1 MAPLGARTRTAMT
14 ENTVPAPS
22 PSASAGA
29 GGSTEKWYA
38 LSPEDVAARLGV
50 DPAKGLTAAK
60 AAELLSTNG
69 PNALPAEKPPPAWHQ
84 FIAQYKSYMQIILV
98 GAAIASIII
107 GQVSTGVAVLAITA
121 LNALGGMRQ
130 QGKAESAM
138 NALQSMLKTSA
149 RVRRDGTE
157 VKVDA
162 DQVVVGDVVL
172 LAAGDDVCADGRIIQ
187 ASSLQIDESALT
199 GESVPA
205 SKDAEVLTADNPVL
219 GDQSNMA
226 FMNTPVTH
234 GNAVMIVTGTGAD
247 TAVGGISGMLKS
259 APNVKTPMT
268 QQLDT
273 LTLWIA
279 GAAGLTIAIMFALGI
294 SRGESTQVIFTTAI
308 ALALAAVPMA
318 MPTVLQVILSS
329 GSRELAAHGAVV
341 KSLDSVET
349 LGSTSA
355 INSDKTG
362 TLTMN
367 QVTVVE
373 VIDPTDR
380 FSITGM
386 GYGLDGEVQ
395 HTAGNTNTIEAAILP
410 FLITNDAKLVDGKVV
425 GDPTEGALLVLG
437 HKAKLDVEN
446 TQQAFPRLAT
456 LPFDPTYKLMATF
469 CDAKDDQGNPVVRVF
484 VKGAAPAVIGRATS
498 ALAKGQ
504 SMPWGDEQNARAGKE
519 MDRLGG
525 KGLRIMAA
533 AMKDMAPGDFDP
545 DGDLLSMVQGL
556 QMTAIVGMMDPPR
569 PESLDAV
576 RAAQDANI
584 RVRMVT
590 GDDVVTGAAIAE
602 QLGIPGEAILGTE
615 LAAMSED
622 ERLKRIDN
630 IGVVGRVAPEHK
642 VLMVETLRKKGD
654 VVAMTGDG
662 VNDAP
667 AIKAADIGI
676 AMGSGTQ
683 VAKNAGRMIL
693 TDDNFAT
700 IVRAVSEGRKLYD
713 NMLKYIR
720 FMLVALV
727 TYVVTFLLA
736 SLLNIA
742 GGQPFSAVQILWINF
757 VITAPVGIALGLDK
771 ETPGLMKRRP
781 RPRAA
786 QIMSPSVIV
795 TVGLA
800 GLFMSVA
807 INLLIVFG
815 ENQYDSPGIAS
826 TMGLVAFSLMLVIA
840 AFESR
845 DEKASILTTE
855 TFDNRTLN
863 ITGVVEVVLAIL
875 IAAGAFLPSLLGTT
889 QLTGGQW
896 LIGAAPAVVLFIG
909 WELGKLIARR
919 RSPSAHAD
927 TSVAAAA
934 PAR

>member
-1 MAPLGARTRTAMT
+1 MTDNATSTGTGAATTGT
-14 ENTVPAPS
+14 D
-22 PSASAGA
+22 
-29 GGSTEKWYA
+29 GSTPRWFA
-38 LSPEDVAARLGV
+38 LSATEVTQRLGV
-50 DPAKGLTAAK
+50 DPGSGLSAAK
-60 AAELLSTNG
+60 AAELLVKNG
-69 PNALPAEKPPPAWHQ
+69 PNALAAEKPAPGWSR
-84 FIAQYKSYMQIILV
+84 FLAQYKSYMQIILV
-98 GAAIASIII
+98 AAAIASILI
-107 GQVSTGVAVLAITA
+107 GEIATGAAVLLITA
-121 LNALGGMRQ
+121 LNALGGLRQ

-162 DQVVVGDVVL
+162 DKVVVGDVVL
-172 LAAGDDVCADGRIIQ
+172 LAAGDDVCADGRLIE
-187 ASSLQIDESALT
+187 STSLQIDESALT

-205 SKDAEVLTADNPVL
+205 SKSADPITDENPVL
-219 GDQSNMA
+219 GDQLNMA

-234 GNAVMIVTGTGAD
+234 GAGVMIVTGTGAD
-247 TAVGGISGMLKS
+247 TAVGQISGMLKS
-259 APNVKTPMT
+259 APTLKTPMT
-268 QQLDT
+268 KQLDT

-279 GAAGLTIAIMFALGI
+279 AAAGLTIAIMFALGL
-294 SRGESTQVIFTTAI
+294 SRGESAQTIFTTAI

-380 FSITGM
+380 YSITGM

-395 HTAGNTNTIEAAILP
+395 HTAGNTSTIEAAILP

-437 HKAKLDVEN
+437 HKARIDVEG
-446 TQQAFPRLAT
+446 TQAASPRLAT
-456 LPFDPTYKLMATF
+456 LPFDPTYKLMAAF
-469 CDAKDDQGNPVVRVF
+469 CDAKDAAGNPVVRVF
-484 VKGAAPAVIGRATS
+484 VKGAAPAVIGRASS
-498 ALAKGQ
+498 ALSQGE
-504 SMPWGDEQNARAGKE
+504 SVPWGEPENQRAQAE

-525 KGLRIMAA
+525 RGLRIMAA
-533 AMKDMAPGDFDP
+533 ATKDLPAADFDP
-545 DGDLLSMVQGL
+545 EGDLLSLVHDL
-556 QMTAIVGMMDPPR
+556 QMTAIVGMIDPPR
-569 PESLDAV
+569 AESLDAV
-576 RAAQDANI
+576 RAAQAANI

-590 GDDVVTGAAIAE
+590 GDDVVTGAAVAL
-602 QLGIPGEAILGTE
+602 QLGIQGEAILGTE
-615 LAAMSED
+615 LAAMSD
-622 ERLKRIDN
+622 AERLERIDN

-642 VLMVETLRKKGD
+642 VLMVETLRAKGE

-676 AMGSGTQ
+676 AMGTGTQ

-757 VITAPVGIALGLDK
+757 LITAPVGIALGLDK
-771 ETPGLMKRRP
+771 ETPGLMSRRP
-781 RPRAA
+781 RPRDAS
-786 QIMSPSVIV
+786 IMSPAVV
-795 TVGLA
+795 ATVALA
-800 GLFMSVA
+800 GLFMSLA
-807 INLLIVFG
+807 IDLLIVFG
-815 ENQYDSPGIAS
+815 KHQYDKTEIGS

-845 DEKASILTTE
+845 DEKGTAFRLE
-855 TFDNRTLN
+855 TFDNRTVN
-863 ITGVVEVVLAIL
+863 ITAAVEIALAVL
-875 IAAGAFLPSLLGTT
+875 IAKGDLLPSLLGTVR
-889 QLTGGQW
+889 LTGEQW
-896 LIGAAPAVVLFIG
+896 LIGAAPAVLLLVA
-909 WELGKLIARR
+909 WELGKAIARR
-919 RSPSAHAD
+919 R
-927 TSVAAAA
+927 AAA
-934 PAR
+934 PATPTPASAEQVGASA

>member
-1 MAPLGARTRTAMT
+1 MT
-14 ENTVPAPS
+14 DMNVASSTGRPPAE
-22 PSASAGA
+22 GA
-29 GGSTEKWYA
+29 GGAEKWYA
-38 LSPEDVAARLGV
+38 LSADEVTRKLGV
-50 DPAKGLTAAK
+50 DASSGLSAA
-60 AAELLSTNG
+60 AAADLLRKDG
-69 PNALPAEKPPPAWHQ
+69 PNALPAEKPPPGWKL
-84 FIAQYKSYMQIILV
+84 FVAQYRSYMQIILV
-98 GAAIASIII
+98 AAAIASLLI
-107 GQVSTGVAVLAITA
+107 GEVTTGLAVLLITA
-121 LNALGGMRQ
+121 LNALGGLRQ

-149 RVRRDGTE
+149 RVRRDGSE

-172 LAAGDDVCADGRIIQ
+172 LAAGDDVCADGRLIE
-187 ASSLQIDESALT
+187 ATSLQIDESALT

-205 SKDAEVLTADNPVL
+205 SKSVEVVTDENPVL

-234 GNAVMIVTGTGAD
+234 GSGLMIVTGTGAD
-247 TAVGGISGMLKS
+247 TAVGTISGMLKS
-259 APNVKTPMT
+259 APNLKTPLT
-268 QQLDT
+268 KQLDT

-279 GAAGLTIAIMFALGI
+279 AAAGLTIAIMFALGI
-294 SRGESTQVIFTTAI
+294 SRGDSTETIFTTAI

-329 GSRELAAHGAVV
+329 GSRDLAAHGAVV

-380 FSITGM
+380 YAITGM
-386 GYGLDGEVQ
+386 GYGLDGEVK

-410 FLITNDAKLVDGKVV
+410 FVITNDAKLVDGKVV

-437 HKAKLDVEN
+437 HKVKLDIEG
-446 TQQAFPRLAT
+446 TQEAYPRLAT
-456 LPFDPTYKLMATF
+456 LPFDPTYKLMAAF
-469 CDAKDDQGNPVVRVF
+469 CQAKNDAGDPVVRVF
-484 VKGAAPAVIGRATS
+484 VKGAAPAVIGRSTT
-498 ALAKGQ
+498 ALAKGE
-504 SMPWGDEQNARAGKE
+504 SVPWGAPQNQRADAE
-519 MDRLGG
+519 MDRLGS

-533 AMKDMAPGDFDP
+533 AMKDIRPKDFDA
-545 DGDLLSMVQGL
+545 DGDLLAMVQGL
-556 QMTAIVGMMDPPR
+556 QLTALVGMIDPPR
-569 PESLDAV
+569 LESLDAV
-576 RAAQDANI
+576 RSAQEANI

-590 GDDVVTGAAIAE
+590 GDDVVTGAAVAK
-602 QLGIPGEAILGTE
+602 QLGIAGEAILGTE
-615 LAAMSED
+615 LAAMSET
-622 ERLKRIDN
+622 ERLARIDD

-736 SLLNIA
+736 SLFDIA

-771 ETPGLMKRRP
+771 ETPGLMKRKP
-781 RPRAA
+781 RSRSAS
-786 QIMSPSVIV
+786 IMSPAVIT

-800 GLFMSVA
+800 GVFMSVA
-807 INLLIVFG
+807 IDVLIVSG
-815 ENQYDSPGIAS
+815 KAAYDNAGIAS
-826 TMGLVAFSLMLVIA
+826 TMGLVAFSLMLVVA
-840 AFESR
+840 AFECR
-845 DEKASILTTE
+845 DEKASILQVE

-863 ITGVVEVVLAIL
+863 ITALAEVALAL
-875 IAAGAFLPSLLGTT
+875 MIARGAALTSLLGAAA
-889 QLTGGQW
+889 LTGTQW
-896 LIGAAPAVVLFIG
+896 LYGALPALVLLVG
-909 WELGKLIARR
+909 WECGKLIARR
-919 RSPSAHAD
+919 RAG
-927 TSVAAAA
+927 SVEAVVPAPRVPAAA
-934 PAR
+934 

>member
-1 MAPLGARTRTAMT
+1 MT
-14 ENTVPAPS
+14 E
-22 PSASAGA
+22 SAVDQSTSAVQWFSMDA
-29 GGSTEKWYA
+29 QE
-38 LSPEDVAARLGV
+38 VASRLNV
-50 DPAKGLTAAK
+50 DPHTGLSSAR
-60 AAELLSTNG
+60 AAELLKSNG
-69 PNALPAEKPPPAWHQ
+69 PNALPAEKATPGWQQ
-84 FIAQYKSYMQIILV
+84 FLAQYKSYMQIILV
-98 GAAIASIII
+98 AAAVASILI
-107 GQVSTGVAVLAITA
+107 GEISTGLAVLLITA

-157 VKVDA
+157 IQVDA
-162 DQVVVGDVVL
+162 DAVVVGDVVL
-172 LAAGDDVCADGRIIQ
+172 LAAGDDVCADGRIVE

-205 SKDAEVLTADNPVL
+205 SKRAEVISDDNPVL
-219 GDQSNMA
+219 GDQLNMA

-234 GNAVMIVTGTGAD
+234 GGGLMIVTGTGSN
-247 TAVGGISGMLKS
+247 TAVGSISGMLKS
-259 APNVKTPMT
+259 APTSKTPMT
-268 QQLDT
+268 RQLDV

-279 GAAGLTIAIMFALGI
+279 GAAGVTIATMFALGI
-294 SRGESTQVIFTTAI
+294 SRGQSTQVIFTTAI

-329 GSRELAAHGAVV
+329 GARELAAHGAVV

-380 FSITGM
+380 YAITGM

-395 HTAGNTNTIEAAILP
+395 HTAGNTNSIEAAIVP
-410 FLITNDAKLVDGKVV
+410 FLIANDAKLIDGKVI

-437 HKAKLDVEN
+437 HKAKLDIEG
-446 TQQAFPRLAT
+446 TQLQFPRIVT
-456 LPFDPTYKLMATF
+456 LPFDPTYKLMAAF
-469 CDAKDDQGNPVVRVF
+469 CQAKDEHGNDVVRLF
-484 VKGAAPAVIGRATS
+484 VKGAAPAVLSRASS
-498 ALAKGQ
+498 ALAQGQ
-504 SMPWGDEQNARAGKE
+504 SVAWSAEYGARAEKE

-525 KGLRIMAA
+525 EGLRIMAA
-533 AMKDMAPGDFDP
+533 ATRDLQPADFDP
-545 DGDLLSMVQGL
+545 NGDLLAYVTEL
-556 QMTAIVGMMDPPR
+556 QMTALVGMIDPPR
-569 PESLDAV
+569 PESFDAV
-576 RAAQDANI
+576 KSAQAANI

-590 GDDVVTGAAIAE
+590 GDDVVTGAAVAK
-602 QLGIPGEAILGTE
+602 QLGIEGEAILGTDF
-615 LAAMSED
+615 AALTEA
-622 ERLKRIDN
+622 ERRERIDS

-642 VLMVETLRKKGD
+642 VLMVQTLRQKGD

-667 AIKAADIGI
+667 AIKTADIGI

-700 IVRAVSEGRKLYD
+700 IVRAVAEGRKLYD

-727 TYVVTFLLA
+727 TYVVTFLMA
-736 SLLNIA
+736 SLLDIA
-742 GGQPFSAVQILWINF
+742 GGQPFSASQVLWINF

-771 ETPGLMKRRP
+771 ETPGLMNRLP

-786 QIMSPSVIV
+786 SIMSPAVLI

-800 GLFMSVA
+800 GVFMSVA
-807 INLLIVFG
+807 INLLITFG
-815 ENQYDSPGIAS
+815 EHHYSAPGVAS
-826 TMGLVAFSLMLVIA
+826 TMGLVAFSLMLVVA
-840 AFESR
+840 AFECR
-845 DEKASILTTE
+845 DEKGSALRVE

-863 ITGVVEVVLAIL
+863 LVAIGEVLLAIL
-875 IAAGAFLPSLLGTT
+875 IAEGAFLPSLLKTSD
-889 QLTGGQW
+889 LTGEQW
-896 LIGAAPAVVLFIG
+896 LYGAAPAAVLFIG
-909 WELGKLIARR
+909 WELGKLIARG
-919 RSPSAHAD
+919 RSSR
-927 TSVAAAA
+927 S
-934 PAR
+934 

>member
-1 MAPLGARTRTAMT
+1 MTDKPVTGSAGEAPAG
-14 ENTVPAPS
+14 
-22 PSASAGA
+22 ASAA
-29 GGSTEKWYA
+29 APPWYA
-38 LSPEDVAARLGV
+38 LPPDEVARRVGV
-50 DPAKGLTAAK
+50 DPSAGLSGAR
-60 AAELLSTNG
+60 AAELLATNG
-69 PNALPAEKPPPAWHQ
+69 PNALPAEKPPPGWSL
-84 FIAQYKSYMQIILV
+84 FLAQYKSYMQIILV
-98 GAAIASIII
+98 GAAIASILI
-107 GQVSTGVAVLAITA
+107 GQITTGLAVLLITA
-121 LNALGGMRQ
+121 LNALGGLRQ

-138 NALQSMLKTSA
+138 NALQSMLKTTA
-149 RVRRDGTE
+149 RVRRDGSE
-157 VKVDA
+157 VKVPA
-162 DQVVVGDVVL
+162 DQVVAGDVVL
-172 LAAGDDVCADGRIIQ
+172 LAAGDDVCADGRLVE
-187 ASSLQIDESALT
+187 ATSLQIDESALT

-205 SKDAEVLTADNPVL
+205 SKSTDIVSDANPVL

-234 GNAVMIVTGTGAD
+234 GSGVMIVTGTGAD
-247 TAVGGISGMLKS
+247 TAVGTISGMLKS
-259 APNVKTPMT
+259 APTLKTPLT
-268 QQLDT
+268 KQLDT

-279 GAAGLTIAIMFALGI
+279 AAAGLTIAIMFALGI

-329 GSRELAAHGAVV
+329 GSRDLAAHGAVV

-380 FSITGM
+380 YSITGM
-386 GYGLDGEVQ
+386 GYGLDGEI
-395 HTAGNTNTIEAAILP
+395 HHAAGNTNTIEAAILP
-410 FLITNDAKLVDGKVV
+410 FVITNDAKLVDGKVV

-437 HKAKLDVEN
+437 HKAKLDIEG
-446 TQQAFPRLAT
+446 TQETYPRLAT
-456 LPFDPTYKLMATF
+456 LPFDPTYKLMAAF
-469 CDAKDDQGNPVVRVF
+469 CSATDAAGNPVVRVF
-484 VKGAAPAVIGRATS
+484 VKGAAPAVIGRASS

-504 SMPWGDEQNARAGKE
+504 TVPWGDDQNVRAGKE

-533 AMKDMAPGDFDP
+533 AMKDIDPHVFDP
-545 DGDLLSMVQGL
+545 DGDLLLLVRDL
-556 QMTAIVGMMDPPR
+556 QLTAIVGMIDPPR

-576 RAAQDANI
+576 RSAQDANI

-590 GDDVVTGAAIAE
+590 GDDVVTGAAVAK

-615 LAAMSED
+615 LAAMSET
-622 ERLKRIDN
+622 ERLDRIDG

-676 AMGSGTQ
+676 AMGTGTQ

-727 TYVVTFLLA
+727 TYVVTFLMA

-771 ETPGLMKRRP
+771 ETPGLMKRQP

-786 QIMSPSVIV
+786 SIMSPAVIA
-795 TVGLA
+795 TVGLS
-800 GLFMSVA
+800 GVFMSVA
-807 INLLIVFG
+807 INLVIVFG
-815 ENQYDSPGIAS
+815 KDHYGKSEIGS
-826 TMGLVAFSLMLVIA
+826 TMGLVAFSLMLVVA
-840 AFESR
+840 AFECR
-845 DEKASILTTE
+845 DEKVSILRQDTV
-855 TFDNRTLN
+855 DNRTLN
-863 ITGVVEVVLAIL
+863 LTAAAELALAVL
-875 IAAGAFLPSLLGTT
+875 IATGAFLPSLLGTVV
-889 QLTGGQW
+889 LTGEQW
-896 LIGAAPAVVLFIG
+896 LIGAAPALVLFLG
-909 WELGKLIARR
+909 WELAKLVARDR
-919 RSPSAHAD
+919 GGNGG
-927 TSVAAAA
+927 
-934 PAR
+934 

>member
-1 MAPLGARTRTAMT
+1 MTNSTA
-14 ENTVPAPS
+14 VS
-22 PSASAGA
+22 DHGQAGA
-29 GGSTEKWYA
+29 DGSAAEKWYR
-38 LSPEDVAARLGV
+38 LPPDDVARRLGV
-50 DPAKGLTAAK
+50 DPAVGLSAAK
-60 AAELLSTNG
+60 AAELLKKNG
-69 PNALPAEKPPPAWHQ
+69 PNALPAEKPPPGWTL
-84 FIAQYKSYMQIILV
+84 FLAQYKSYMQIILV
-98 GAAIASIII
+98 AAAVASIVI
-107 GQVSTGVAVLAITA
+107 GQVATGVAVLLITA
-121 LNALGGMRQ
+121 LNALGGLRQ

-138 NALQSMLKTSA
+138 NALQSMLKTFA

-157 VKVDA
+157 VKVPA

-172 LAAGDDVCADGRIIQ
+172 LAAGDDVPADGRLVE
-187 ASSLQIDESALT
+187 ATSLQIDESALT

-205 SKDAEVLTADNPVL
+205 SKSAEVVTDENPVL

-234 GNAVMIVTGTGAD
+234 GGAVMIVTGTGAD
-247 TAVGGISGMLKS
+247 TAVGAISGMLK
-259 APNVKTPMT
+259 ATPTLKTPLT
-268 QQLDT
+268 KQLDT

-279 GAAGLTIAIMFALGI
+279 AAAGLTIAIMFALGL
-294 SRGESTQVIFTTAI
+294 SRGDSAQSIFTTAI

-318 MPTVLQVILSS
+318 MPTVLQVILSA
-329 GSRELAAHGAVV
+329 GSRDLASHGAVV

-380 FSITGM
+380 YSISGI
-386 GYGLDGEVQ
+386 GYGLDGEV
-395 HTAGNTNTIEAAILP
+395 HHAAGNTNTIEAAILP
-410 FLITNDAKLVDGKVV
+410 FLIANDARLVDGKVV

-437 HKAKLDVEN
+437 HKVKLDIEG
-446 TQQAFPRLAT
+446 TQEAFPRVAT
-456 LPFDPTYKLMATF
+456 LPFDPTYKLMAAF
-469 CDAKDDQGNPVVRVF
+469 CSATDASGRPVVRVF

-498 ALAKGQ
+498 ALAKGENVA
-504 SMPWGDEQNARAGKE
+504 WGEQQNARAGQE
-519 MDRLGG
+519 MNRLGG

-533 AMKDMAPGDFDP
+533 ATKDLDPAGFDP
-545 DGDLLSMVQGL
+545 DSDLLSLIQGL
-556 QMTAIVGMMDPPR
+556 QLTAIVGMMDPPR
-569 PESLDAV
+569 PQSLDAV

-590 GDDVVTGAAIAE
+590 GDDVVTGAAIAK
-602 QLGIPGEAILGTE
+602 QLGIPGEAILGTD
-615 LAAMSED
+615 LAAMSQA
-622 ERLKRIDN
+622 ERLDRIDS

-642 VLMVETLRKKGD
+642 VLMVETLRKKGA

-676 AMGSGTQ
+676 AMGTGTQ

-727 TYVVTFLLA
+727 TYVVTFLAA
-736 SLLNIA
+736 SVLNIA

-771 ETPGLMKRRP
+771 ETPGLMTRLP

-786 QIMSPSVIV
+786 SIMTAAVIM
-795 TVGLA
+795 TVGLT
-800 GLFMSVA
+800 GLFMSAA

-815 ENQYDSPGIAS
+815 KHQYDKTELGS
-826 TMGLVAFSLMLVIA
+826 TMGLVGFSLMLVVA
-840 AFESR
+840 ALECR
-845 DEKASILTTE
+845 DEKASILRQE
-855 TFDNRTLN
+855 TFDNGTVNVAALA
-863 ITGVVEVVLAIL
+863 EVGLAVL
-875 IAAGAFLPSLLGTT
+875 IAKGAFLPSLLGTSD
-889 QLTGGQW
+889 LTGGQW
-896 LIGAAPAVVLFIG
+896 LIGASPALLLFLA
-909 WELGKLIARR
+909 WEAGKLIARR
-919 RSPSAHAD
+919 RRPPAPH
-927 TSVAAAA
+927 
-934 PAR
+934 PARTD

>member
-1 MAPLGARTRTAMT
+1 MSVAEAKPG
-14 ENTVPAPS
+14 S
-22 PSASAGA
+22 SA
-29 GGSTEKWYA
+29 WYA
-38 LSPEDVAARLGV
+38 KSAQETAAGVGVDVAQGLSAEEAARR
-50 DPAKGLTAAK
+50 
-60 AAELLSTNG
+60 LSANG
-69 PNALPAEKPPPAWHQ
+69 PNALPAEAPPAGWKI
-84 FIAQYKSYMQIILV
+84 FLGQYKSYMQIILV
-98 GAAIASIII
+98 AAAIASLVI
-107 GQVSTGVAVLAITA
+107 GQVRTGVAVLAITA

-149 RVRRDGTE
+149 RVRRGGSE
-157 VKVDA
+157 VTIDA

-172 LAAGDDVCADGRIIQ
+172 LTAGDDVCADGRIIA

-205 SKDAEVLTADNPVL
+205 SKGAAVLTDANPVL

-234 GNAVMIVTGTGAD
+234 GSGVMIVTATGAD
-247 TAVGGISGMLKS
+247 TAVGNISGMLKA
-259 APNVKTPMT
+259 APTMKTPLT
-268 QQLDT
+268 KQLDT

-279 GAAGLTIAIMFALGI
+279 GAAGLTIALMFALGI
-294 SRGESTQVIFTTAI
+294 ARGESTQVIFTTAI

-329 GSRELAAHGAVV
+329 GSRDLAAHGAVV

-373 VIDPTDR
+373 VLDPTDR
-380 FSITGM
+380 YAITGM
-386 GYGLDGEVQ
+386 GYGLEGHVE
-395 HTAGNTNTIEAAILP
+395 HTAGNSNSIEASILP
-410 FLITNDAKLVDGKVV
+410 FLIANDAKLINGKVV

-437 HKAKLDVEN
+437 HKVKLDVEG
-446 TQQAFPRLAT
+446 TQATYPRVAT
-456 LPFDPTYKLMATF
+456 LPFDPTYKLMAVF
-469 CDAKDDQGNPVVRVF
+469 CEAKDDQGHDVVRMF
-484 VKGAAPAVIGRATS
+484 VKGAGPAVLGRVST
-498 ALAKGQ
+498 ALVDGGSK
-504 SMPWGDEQNARAGKE
+504 PWTDEAGKRADAE
-519 MDRLGG
+519 MARLGG
-525 KGLRIMAA
+525 KGLRVMAA
-533 AMKDMAPGDFDP
+533 AMKDFDPADFDP
-545 DGDLLSMVQGL
+545 HGDLLSLVADL
-556 QMTAIVGMMDPPR
+556 QMTAIVGMIDPPR
-569 PESLDAV
+569 AESLDAV
-576 RAAQDANI
+576 KAAQDANI

-590 GDDVVTGAAIAE
+590 GDDVVTGAAVAK
-602 QLGIPGEAILGTE
+602 QLGIPGEAILGSE
-615 LAAMSED
+615 LAAMSES
-622 ERLKRIDN
+622 ERLERIDN

-676 AMGSGTQ
+676 AMGTGTQ

-720 FMLVALV
+720 FMMVALV
-727 TYVVTFLLA
+727 TYVVTFLMA

-742 GGQPFSAVQILWINF
+742 GGQPFSATQILWINF

-771 ETPGLMKRRP
+771 ETPGLMKRLP
-781 RPRAA
+781 RPRSVS
-786 QIMSPSVIV
+786 IMTPAVLT
-795 TVGLA
+795 TVGLV
-800 GLFMSVA
+800 GLFMAVS
-807 INLLIVFG
+807 INAVIVFG
-815 ENQYDSPGIAS
+815 EGRYGQAEVAS
-826 TMGLVAFSLMLVIA
+826 TMGLVAFSLMLVVA
-840 AFESR
+840 AFECR
-845 DEKASILTTE
+845 DEKATILQSE

-863 ITGVVEVVLAIL
+863 ITVLVELVLAVM
-875 IAAGAFLPSLLGTT
+875 IAEGTLLTSFLRTADLSGS
-889 QLTGGQW
+889 QW
-896 LIGAAPAVVLFIG
+896 LFGAAPAVVLFLG
-909 WELGKLIARR
+909 WEVGKAIARK
-919 RSPSAHAD
+919 RSAGK
-927 TSVAAAA
+927 
-934 PAR
+934 PAIAE